1 MKTVIQGIIGISS
14 IALNLISSSNLSAVA
29 GNHIWQGTGRI
40 INGAGEGSTV
50 ELTLRIVNNE
60 VTFLSGPSQNER
72 IILRSASPLIG
83 EGKTKAGSWQ
93 VLQTEEKT
101 IGVTLAQ
108 ENPYRLIRY
117 ILKAQS

>member
-1 MKTVIQGIIGISS
+1 MKTLTQGIISLGA
-14 IALNLISSSNLSAVA
+14 IALSLISSSALAES
-29 GNHIWQGTGRI
+29 HIWQGTGRI

-60 VTFLSGPSQNER
+60 VTFLSGPSQNEK

-117 ILKAQS
+117 ILKSKS